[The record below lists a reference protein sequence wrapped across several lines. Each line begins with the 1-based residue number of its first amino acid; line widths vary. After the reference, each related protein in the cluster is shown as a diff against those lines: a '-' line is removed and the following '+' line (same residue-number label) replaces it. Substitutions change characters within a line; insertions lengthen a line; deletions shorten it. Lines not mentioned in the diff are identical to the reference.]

1 MKPISAM
8 LYAGSNALCLNA
20 GQFSFKLPLVIMMP
34 RCKNLVARSLAATP
48 QGLIEKPL
56 LCCLASFRYAR
67 IWEKDET
74 G

>member
-34 RCKNLVARSLAATP
+34 KVQEPSGSKSRCNASRIDRKAAAVLFGKLSICKNM
-48 QGLIEKPL
+48 GE
-56 LCCLASFRYAR
+56 
-67 IWEKDET
+67 